1 MAGCL
6 RPCVCWAIDCVGV
19 DRMALRLLSLL
30 FVCVAF
36 SLPVQAQG
44 VPFEAAFE
52 RELKSLMLNLS
63 CGINRSERV
72 EVLFVGVTRDDPHI
86 SESTRRDI
94 NARAINEINRTGS
107 FRANPIEVMGN
118 IASMVGGSIAADE
131 LRNTIAER
139 RSAPALLMMSARRPD
154 SDVMEL
160 KVDLSGREGDGG
172 YTCTQT
178 GSLYLDVRTL
188 AERQRPDDFELM
200 TLKGAT
206 QQAMAQL
213 SSVMPADQPI
223 GLKVQVNMDGTCSFS
238 RQLGPQVRAAI
249 ADSRRAARR
258 TGGTAPAIMSTEGA
272 TNTLSVS
279 VWPSGLKPEILSI
292 EYTMMREGV
301 FVDTTFRNVVVNP
314 TILRGCIKT
323 PEEAAAAKEAERQAE
338 LEAARR
344 QAAEKAAA
352 EAAAKAATRQAQAA
366 ARAAAEEEQRR
377 LAAER
382 AAIEKRRQAALA
394 RERAEEAE
402 RKRTEALERQLTE
415 MQERLEAMQRQQRQ
429 QEARE
434 REQAEVARKQREARE
449 RAERERAERAERER
463 LLAEQR
469 AARER
474 QERETAAREAAARE
488 AAERE
493 QAAAER
499 AAAERAA
506 TQTAADEALTP
517 LQRQERL
524 WWTSAEARAEAA
536 LKPSTEPQETRTRE
550 EIARDEREWWAA
562 RSGPR
567 TPKPKPAVTPAATPA
582 LFRAVSRCE
591 TCNIEGHGEGRT
603 VDEAIDKAIN
613 QCIANG
619 GLADNCRDNHW
630 LE

>member
-1 MAGCL
+1 MT
-6 RPCVCWAIDCVGV
+6 
-19 DRMALRLLSLL
+19 LRLLSLL
-30 FVCVAF
+30 CVCVAF
-36 SLPVQAQG
+36 CVPAQAQG

-94 NARAINEINRTGS
+94 NARAINEINLTGS

-118 IASMVGGSIAADE
+118 IASMVGGTVAADE

-188 AERQRPDDFELM
+188 EERQRPADFELM

-213 SSVMPADQPI
+213 STAMPADQPI
-223 GLKVQVNMDGTCSFS
+223 GLNVSVNMDGTCSFS

-258 TGGTAPAIMSTEGA
+258 TGGSAPAIMSAEGA
-272 TNTLSVS
+272 KNTLSVS

-292 EYTMMREGV
+292 EYTVMREGV

-314 TILRGCIKT
+314 TLLRGCIKT
-323 PEEAAAAKEAERQAE
+323 PEEAAAAQEAERQAE

-366 ARAAAEEEQRR
+366 ARAAAEEEKRR

-382 AAIEKRRQAALA
+382 AAIEKRQQAALA

-402 RKRTEALERQLTE
+402 RKRTEALERQLKE
-415 MQERLEAMQRQQRQ
+415 MQERLEAMQREQRQ

-434 REQAEVARKQREARE
+434 REQAEMARKQREARE
-449 RAERERAERAERER
+449 RAERERKERAERDR

-469 AARER
+469 AERER
-474 QERETAAREAAARE
+474 NEREAAARQE
-488 AAERE
+488 AERVAAERE
-493 QAAAER
+493 AAEAAA
-499 AAAERAA
+499 
-506 TQTAADEALTP
+506 AADENLTP
-517 LQRQERL
+517 IQRQEKL
-524 WWTSAEARAEAA
+524 WWSSAEARAEAA
-536 LKPSTEPQETRTRE
+536 RNPSTEPQDTRTRE
-550 EIARDEREWWAA
+550 EIAQDERQWWAA

-567 TPKPKPAVTPAATPA
+567 TPKPKPAVAPAVTPAATPA
-582 LFRAVSRCE
+582 LFRAVSRCDA
-591 TCNIEGHGEGRT
+591 CDIEGYGEGRT

-613 QCIANG
+613 QCIARG
-619 GLADNCRDNHW
+619 GRADNCRDNHW